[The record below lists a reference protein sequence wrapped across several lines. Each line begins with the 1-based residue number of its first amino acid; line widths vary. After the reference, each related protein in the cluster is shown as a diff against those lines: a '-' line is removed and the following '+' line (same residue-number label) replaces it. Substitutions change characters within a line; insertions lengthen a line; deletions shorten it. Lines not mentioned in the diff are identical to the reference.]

1 MTTISQSMSAKV
13 WAMLILL
20 SILWG
25 GSFFFVGVA
34 VSELAPLTI
43 VTLRV
48 GIAAIVLWLI
58 AIIVGI
64 KPPKNASVWLSFFV
78 MGCSTT

>member
-1 MTTISQSMSAKV
+1 MITNMTSSINHSMNSKV

-25 GSFFFVGVA
+25 GSFFFVGV
-34 VSELAPLTI
+34 VVNDLPPLTI

-48 GIAAIVLWLI
+48 GIAAFTLWGI
-58 AIIVGI
+58 AMMLGLR
-64 KPPKNASVWLSFFV
+64 PPKSLKVWGHS
-78 MGCSTT
+78 